1 MKTTVKG
8 CMQLDIF
15 KDAVLAAGEKGLGRK
30 IRYASVL
37 EPSEPEEIRELVDC
51 EDSIFVTGFFGA
63 RDDSDKQAAVIR
75 ELADKKAAGLIVLY
89 VGKIVKSL
97 EDNVL
102 EAANE
107 AELPLIVFKDSSAE
121 YGTVLNAIEE
131 KVMRH

>member
-51 EDSIFVTGFFGA
+51 ED
-63 RDDSDKQAAVIR
+63 
-75 ELADKKAAGLIVLY
+75 L
-89 VGKIVKSL
+89 
-97 EDNVL
+97 
-102 EAANE
+102 
-107 AELPLIVFKDSSAE
+107 
-121 YGTVLNAIEE
+121 
-131 KVMRH
+131 